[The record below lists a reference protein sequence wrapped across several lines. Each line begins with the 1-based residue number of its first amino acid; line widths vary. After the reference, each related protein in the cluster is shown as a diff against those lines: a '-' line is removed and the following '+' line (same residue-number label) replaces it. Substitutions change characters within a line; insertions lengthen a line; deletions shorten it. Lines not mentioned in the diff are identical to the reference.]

1 MKSYGIICEYN
12 PFHNG
17 HKYQIDYAKEK
28 LSAGTVVA
36 LMSGNFVQRGAPA
49 ILSKEVRSEIA
60 INCGVDLV
68 IENPAFCVL
77 RSAEKYADS
86 AVFTMTALGI
96 DCLLFGAECE
106 SLDDLYKI
114 AEFLS
119 HENDDYKS
127 ALSEHLS
134 KGLGYASA
142 RSEAISHILGKK
154 YAEILSAPNNI
165 LAVEYIKAIIRQGS
179 PIEPVAVKRMGSEH
193 DSSSPSFGFASAS
206 LIRDM
211 LREEKS
217 VSPYVPKEAFNIIK
231 NAPLFIEN
239 SADASILSAL
249 CLKSGEEIANA
260 PDISEGLENKIK
272 AELLN
277 CNNLDELIDA
287 VKSKRYAYS
296 RIKRSLLCS
305 YLSLSKEDAQRKPE
319 YIKILNFNEVGRA
332 FLNKAKKEA
341 TLPVAKNASPL
352 KKNSSAI
359 QLWNRELYFDK
370 VYDIFLN
377 QSKKG

>member
-28 LSAGTVVA
+28 LSAGTFVA

-60 INCGVDLV
+60 INCGIDLV

-77 RSAEKYADS
+77 RSAEKYADAS
-86 AVFTMTALGI
+86 VFTMTALGI

-119 HENDDYKS
+119 CENDDYKS

-142 RSEAISHILGKK
+142 RSNAISNILGEK

-179 PIEPVAVKRMGSEH
+179 PIEPVAVKRTGSGH
-193 DSSSPSFGFASAS
+193 NSSSPSFCFASAS
-206 LIRDM
+206 LIRERLCQNEPISDYM
-211 LREEKS
+211 
-217 VSPYVPKEAFNIIK
+217 PKEAFDIIK
-231 NAPLFIEN
+231 NATPFDEA
-239 SADASILSAL
+239 SADFSILSAL
-249 CLKSGEEIANA
+249 CLKSTEKIANA

-272 AELLN
+272 SELLN
-277 CNNLDELIDA
+277 ANTLDELIDS

-296 RIKRSLLCS
+296 RIKRSLLSS
-305 YLSLSKEDAQRKPE
+305 YLSLTKADATRNPE
-319 YIKILNFNEVGRA
+319 YIKILKFNEKGRA

-370 VYDIFLN
+370 VYDILLN
-377 QSKKG
+377 QSKKR